1 MIECLLS
8 MHSALGLV
16 ALLHKLGPV
25 YNPTT
30 QEMETEESGVQDH
43 LWLHSEFKASRDLS
57 IPCPLNKILKFS
69 KINLN
74 SGMIIERSTE

>member
-1 MIECLLS
+1 

-43 LWLHSEFKASRDLS
+43 LWLHSEFTTAWNTRKLPSFQMLQANSAWKRSPKKLQDT
-57 IPCPLNKILKFS
+57 KFIS
-69 KINLN
+69 
-74 SGMIIERSTE
+74 